1 MKKVGHDAS
10 NDFRFREQYAYQVL
24 QFIDSDRYHSLI
36 KSERPDYIT
45 PDHTI
50 GLEVVSAIP
59 SNLQEAESLFSRISS
74 GQSKRPNDDI
84 ERLNRTGSELIC
96 DNNEAPIAIIE
107 PAYWVSFE
115 PIESTVSNKL
125 KLLNSGY
132 TECLENELFI
142 YTEIGPGLETSE
154 NCLLW
159 LRELSKPFPRCFDK
173 IILNEPYLLVV
184 FDIARGKYRN
194 IPFSVSDFE
203 KCCNACR
210 RS

>member
-1 MKKVGHDAS
+1 MKNVEHNANQDV
-10 NDFRFREQYAYQVL
+10 RFRERYAYQVL
-24 QFIDSDRYHSLI
+24 QFMDCDRYHFLE
-36 KSERPDYIT
+36 KYERPDYIT

-50 GLEVVSAIP
+50 GLEVVSAVP

-74 GQSKRPNDDI
+74 GQSKSPKDDI
-84 ERLNRTGSELIC
+84 ERLNRTGSRLIC
-96 DNNEAPIAIIE
+96 DDSEAPIGIIE

-115 PIESTVSNKL
+115 LIESTVSNKL

-154 NCLLW
+154 NCLLR
-159 LRELSKPFPRCFDK
+159 LRELSKPFPRRFDK

-194 IPFSVSDFE
+194 IPFSVNDFE